1 MNGITGIEGV
11 TTNPAEALE
20 RVLAR
25 ISVNHDLARGSR
37 AYASPSVRGG
47 VGVPVPTA
55 TDFDALIAEAA
66 ARVDLDPALVRAV
79 VAVES
84 GFQPNAV
91 SPAGAKGLM
100 QLMDATA
107 AGLGVNDSFD
117 PAENLRGGTEFLR
130 YLLDRYGDERLALAA
145 YNAGPG
151 AVDRYRGIPPYEET
165 QRYVGAVLATRESN
179 REWRA

>member
-1 MNGITGIEGV
+1 MSGIDIIGIGKV

-25 ISVNHDLARGSR
+25 ISAGHSVRQGSR
-37 AYASPSVRGG
+37 AYARADWPRSASAVSS
-47 VGVPVPTA
+47 

-66 ARVDLDPALVRAV
+66 TRVGLDPALVRAV

-107 AGLGVNDSFD
+107 ASLGVRDSFD

-130 YLLDRYGDERLALAA
+130 YLINRYGDERLALAA

-151 AVDRYRGIPPYEET
+151 AVDRYGGIPPYEET
-165 QRYVGAVLATRESN
+165 QRYVGAVLAEWENN